1 MEELKH
7 ILIEKIEK
15 GSLRQKPRW
24 QFVLYAVLSII
35 GIVFLF
41 GAALYI
47 ISFIALIT
55 REQSFIRLLG
65 FGPRGF
71 GVFMHQAPWILIFL
85 LGCISVIL
93 YILIKRY
100 AFVYSKPTLYRLAGI
115 GFVICLISFAIFK
128 IDTRMQFAKF
138 GDAPRLPILGS
149 AHDRF
154 RRIPNHEITHGKIIS
169 ANETILLIETTDPKP
184 ETVRLSPRT
193 QIAPDIR
200 LAPGEYIVIFG
211 PERDSMIEA
220 FGIVPELPEMRP
232 RVHMTK

>member
-1 MEELKH
+1 MEQLKH
-7 ILIEKIEK
+7 ILIEKIET

-24 QFVLYAVLSII
+24 QFVLSAVLSIV

-71 GVFMHQAPWILIFL
+71 AVFMHQAPWVLIFL
-85 LGCISVIL
+85 LGCISIIL

-100 AFVYSKPTLYRLAGI
+100 AFVYSKPTIYRLIGI
-115 GFVICLISFAIFK
+115 GCIICLISFAIFK
-128 IDTRMQFAKF
+128 IDTHMRFAKF
-138 GDAPRLPILGS
+138 GDAPRLPILGD

-154 RRIPNHEITHGKIIS
+154 RHIPNHEITHGIVLS
-169 ANETILLIETTDPKP
+169 VAGDTLLVQTSDPKP
-184 ETVRLSPRT
+184 ELVHITPST
-193 QIAPDIR
+193 KIAPDTI
-200 LAPGEYIVIFG
+200 LLVGNAIVIFG
-211 PERDSMIEA
+211 PKHDEIIEA
-220 FGIVPELPEMRP
+220 FGIISEQKDLE
-232 RVHMTK
+232 MTK

>member
-7 ILIEKIEK
+7 ILIEKIER

-65 FGPRGF
+65 FGTRGF
-71 GVFMHQAPWILIFL
+71 GVFIHEAPWILFFL
-85 LGCISVIL
+85 LGCISIIL

-100 AFVYSKPTLYRLAGI
+100 AFVYSKPIVYRLIGLGI
-115 GFVICLISFAIFK
+115 IICFISFCIFS
-128 IDTRMQFAKF
+128 IDTSMRFAKF
-138 GDAPRLPILGS
+138 GDAPRLPLLGT
-149 AHDRF
+149 AHDHF
-154 RRIPNHEITHGKIIS
+154 RRAPNHEITKAKIIRIDE
-169 ANETILLIETTDPKP
+169 NTLIVQADTPVLQ
-184 ETVRLSPRT
+184 TVRITPRT
-193 QIAPDIR
+193 KIAPDVRII
-200 LAPGEYIVIFG
+200 ENNYIVIFG
-211 PERDSMIEA
+211 PKRTDTIEA
-220 FGIVPELPEMRP
+220 FGIIPAQK
-232 RVHMTK
+232 TKK